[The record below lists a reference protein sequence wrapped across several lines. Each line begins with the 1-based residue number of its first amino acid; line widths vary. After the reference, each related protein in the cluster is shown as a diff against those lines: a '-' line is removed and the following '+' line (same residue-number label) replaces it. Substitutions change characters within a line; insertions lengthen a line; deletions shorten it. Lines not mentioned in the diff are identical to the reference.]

1 MVGMNLA
8 GLRSPFVYALFTTG
22 LWLAMLQSGVHA
34 TIAGVLAA
42 TAIPSRSLIPPETFS
57 EIGISLLKK
66 FQKISETMS
75 APERRILGRKVGSG
89 IFQNPEQVAIV
100 EAIERSCEKVQSPL
114 QQLERALHP
123 IVVFFIMPVFALAN
137 AGVVLSGDVQER
149 YLHPVTLGVMAGLFL
164 GKPVGI
170 FLFSWVSVKLG
181 MCELPDGA
189 NWMHVLAVGFLGGI
203 GFTMSLFV
211 TNLAFTSQEFINE
224 SKQAVL
230 TASALAAVAG
240 AIFLQ
245 IARRPRTA

>member
-1 MVGMNLA
+1 
-8 GLRSPFVYALFTTG
+8 
-22 LWLAMLQSGVHA
+22 
-34 TIAGVLAA
+34 
-42 TAIPSRSLIPPETFS
+42 
-57 EIGISLLKK
+57 
-66 FQKISETMS
+66 
-75 APERRILGRKVGSG
+75 
-89 IFQNPEQVAIV
+89 
-100 EAIERSCEKVQSPL
+100 
-114 QQLERALHP
+114 
-123 IVVFFIMPVFALAN
+123 MPVFALAN